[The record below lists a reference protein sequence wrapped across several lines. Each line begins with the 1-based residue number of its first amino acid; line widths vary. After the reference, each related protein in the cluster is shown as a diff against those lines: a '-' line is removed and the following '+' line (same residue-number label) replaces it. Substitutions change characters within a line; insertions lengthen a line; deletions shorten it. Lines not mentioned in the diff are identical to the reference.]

1 MKNVTQEEAEFMY
14 YKNGTAGSF
23 RTGLYDLFFK
33 ADMFNQMKLERAFP
47 ELSVLRRYANETGY
61 WDDLQERWKN
71 D

>member
-47 ELSVLRRYANETGY
+47 ELSVLSRYANETGY
-61 WDDLQERWKN
+61 WEDLQKRWKN
-71 D
+71 G